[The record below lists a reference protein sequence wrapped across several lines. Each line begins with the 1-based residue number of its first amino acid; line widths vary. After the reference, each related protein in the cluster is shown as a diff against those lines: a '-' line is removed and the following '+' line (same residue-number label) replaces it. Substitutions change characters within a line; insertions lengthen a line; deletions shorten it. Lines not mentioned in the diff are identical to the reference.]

1 MYVEEFPSAAVPFP
15 RPPQDTHRA
24 DLPREAPIDMP
35 VQDLGAAPD
44 LAGVAIETQPEGMFQ
59 RRLFL
64 VAGSFTLGLAAAQEM
79 VGPLAVDGIDLLD
92 SLFFLLFFGLFGWI
106 GFGFLNAIAGFAVML
121 GTGPGMPRWLAQ
133 ARLPNKRT
141 AVLVPIYN
149 EDIAAVSRRLRAMAD
164 SVVRVGGAEL
174 FDFFVLSDS
183 HARNEA
189 AERRAFRAL
198 RATSRVPIYYRRR
211 ERNTARKP
219 GNIAEWVRRFGG
231 AYAHMIVL
239 DADSLMSGAAM
250 ARLAAAMEARP
261 RVGLLQTIPSI
272 INGRTFF
279 ARWNQFAAV
288 AYGSVASAGMQWWSG
303 SEATFWGHNAIVR
316 VAAFA
321 ESCGLPMLTGR
332 EPFGGYVLSHDMVE
346 AALLRRR
353 GWAVHMVM
361 LPEGSYE
368 EFPPTLIDHAVRDRR
383 WCQGNLQHLRLL
395 GTAGFHWVS
404 RLQLLMGASAFLTSP
419 WWLLLL
425 AIGLVEPL
433 RASGAGAALLPSAWL
448 LVLTFILLVGPRLIA
463 LLWLGVDRRLREAL
477 GGTRRVIAT
486 VLLEIPLSAFVA
498 PLTMVTQTMAIIDI
512 LRGRPSGW
520 ATQRREADGLSAA
533 DAFQHYRWHMALGA
547 VCAAA
552 ILAGMEGAW
561 WTAPVAISL
570 LAAPATAMLTSRADV
585 GLWLQRKG
593 LFLTPQESAVAGDQP
608 VAADDPARFLPETS
622 WSRMFLA
629 SRTLRLLNP

>member
-1 MYVEEFPSAAVPFP
+1 MEP
-15 RPPQDTHRA
+15 
-24 DLPREAPIDMP
+24 
-35 VQDLGAAPD
+35 
-44 LAGVAIETQPEGMFQ
+44 ETQPDGIFQ

-79 VGPLAVDGIDLLD
+79 AAPLAVDGIDLID
-92 SLFFLLFFGLFGWI
+92 ALFFLLFFGLFAWI
-106 GFGFLNAIAGFAVML
+106 AFGFLNAMAGFAVML

-133 ARLPNKRT
+133 ARLPKKRT
-141 AVLVPIYN
+141 AILLPIYN
-149 EDIAAVSRRLRAMAD
+149 EDVTAVFRRLRAMSD
-164 SVVRVGGAEL
+164 SVVSVGAADL

-183 HARNEA
+183 HAENEA
-189 AERRAFRAL
+189 AERAAFRAL
-198 RATSRVPIYYRRR
+198 RETSRVPVYYRRR
-211 ERNTARKP
+211 TRNIARKP
-219 GNIAEWVRRFGG
+219 GNIADWVRRFGG

-261 RVGLLQTIPSI
+261 GVGLLQTIPAI
-272 INGRTFF
+272 INGNTFF

-303 SEATFWGHNAIVR
+303 SEATFWGHNAIIR
-316 VAAFA
+316 VSAFA
-321 ESCGLPMLTGR
+321 QSCGLPLLTGR
-332 EPFGGYVLSHDMVE
+332 EPFGGHVLSHDMVE

-368 EFPPTLIDHAVRDRR
+368 EFPPTLMDHAIRDRR
-383 WCQGNLQHLRLL
+383 WCQGNLQHVRLL

-404 RLQLLMGASAFLTSP
+404 RLQLLMGASAYLTSP
-419 WWLLLL
+419 WWLLMLAMGLL
-425 AIGLVEPL
+425 EPL
-433 RASGAGAALLPSAWL
+433 RAGSAGMILLPSTWL
-448 LVLTFILLVGPRLIA
+448 LALTVVLLVGPRLVA
-463 LLWLGVDRRLREAL
+463 LLWLGVDSRLREAL

-520 ATQRREADGLSAA
+520 SPQRREADGIAAA
-533 DAFQHYRWHMALGA
+533 DALRHYRLHMTLGGLFL
-547 VCAAA
+547 VA
-552 ILAGMEGAW
+552 IVAGVNGAM
-561 WTAPVAISL
+561 WTLPVALSL

-585 GLWLQRKG
+585 GQWLQRKG
-593 LFLTPQESAVAGDQP
+593 LFLTPHETANAIAGERRIDSTTR
-608 VAADDPARFLPETS
+608 DPARFIPETS

-629 SRTLRLLNP
+629 SRTVRLLHP